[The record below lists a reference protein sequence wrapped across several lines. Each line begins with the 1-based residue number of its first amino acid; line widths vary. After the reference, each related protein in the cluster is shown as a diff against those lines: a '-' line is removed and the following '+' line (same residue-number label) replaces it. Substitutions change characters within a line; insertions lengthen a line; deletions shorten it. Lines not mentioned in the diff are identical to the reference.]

1 MREFLSD
8 TVKNIPPSGI
18 RKFFDVVAESKDVL
32 SLGVGEPDFITPWD
46 FCDAGIRSIKSGKTQ
61 YTSNWGLLP
70 LREAVSEYLHKRFSL
85 SYSPRNEIIVTV
97 GASEG
102 IDISLRAVINPG
114 DEILIP
120 EPSYVSYSPIVRLCG
135 GVPVPVNTDESCDF
149 KLLPENVEKAITEKT
164 KAVIFPYPNNPTGA
178 IMEKSYLDKLLPVII
193 KHDLLVIS
201 DEIYAELT
209 YDTDH
214 VSIASLPGM
223 RERTILISGFSKA
236 FAMTGWRVGY
246 VCAPKEMA
254 EAMCK
259 IHQYIIMCASTS
271 SQYAALYALED
282 GLKYGFSSVKYMRDE
297 YNKRRRF
304 MVKAFNS
311 MGLKTFEPK
320 GAFYVFPGVE
330 STGMDGETFATDLLK
345 KGRIAVVPGNAFGSN
360 TSNFFRA
367 SYAYSMKNL
376 GIATERI
383 ALYLDTVRK

>member
-1 MREFLSD
+1 MRDFLSE
-8 TVKNIPPSGI
+8 TIKNIPPSGI

-46 FCDAGIRSIKSGKTQ
+46 ICDAGIRSVKSGKTQ

-70 LREAVSEYLHKRFSL
+70 LREAVVEYLNKRFNL
-85 SYSPRNEIIVTV
+85 LYSPKKEIIITV

-102 IDISLRAVINPG
+102 IDISLRSVINPG

-135 GVPVPVNTDESCDF
+135 GIPVPVITDESSDF
-149 KLLPENVEKAITEKT
+149 KLMPENLEKAITEKS
-164 KAVIFPYPNNPTGA
+164 KALIFPFPNNPTGA
-178 IMEKSYLDKLLPVII
+178 IMEKEYLEKIIPVIL

-214 VSIASLPGM
+214 ISIASLPEM
-223 RERTILISGFSKA
+223 RDRTILISGFSKA
-236 FAMTGWRVGY
+236 FAMTGWRIGY
-246 VCAPKEMA
+246 VCAPEYLA
-254 EAMCK
+254 AAMCK
-259 IHQYIIMCASTS
+259 IHQYAIMCAPTS

-282 GLKYGFSSVKYMRDE
+282 GLKNGFSSVKYMREE

-320 GAFYVFPGVE
+320 GAFYVFPCVE
-330 STGMDGETFATDLLK
+330 TTGMDGETFATDLLK
-345 KGRIAVVPGNAFGSN
+345 KGKIAVVPGNAFGSN
-360 TSNFFRA
+360 TGNFFRA

-376 GIATERI
+376 MIATERI
-383 ALYLDTVRK
+383 EDYLKKLKN